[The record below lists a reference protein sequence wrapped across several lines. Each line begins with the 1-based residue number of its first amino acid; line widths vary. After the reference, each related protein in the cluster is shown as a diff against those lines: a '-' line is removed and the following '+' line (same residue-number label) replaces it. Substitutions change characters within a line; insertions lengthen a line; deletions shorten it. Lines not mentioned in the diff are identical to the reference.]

1 MDFQQI
7 LDLFQDKGLHG
18 LYVAVAGLVF
28 WILDNIFGFPR
39 LISQLF
45 YKVFATIMKRENPT
59 GKFKDVSESDLL
71 NHGIFNY
78 INFWIYSKIPT
89 FEFSSEYRTLV
100 FRKYLTIYLKKHRE
114 VLKKFVEEKSYEQMD
129 ENQIWNKFLSLINE
143 IIYDYE
149 TEMISI
155 GIPKVIIE
163 KMKSRN
169 NERVSL
175 IIELIHGI
183 CNSPFYNSD
192 KNYLKVFTF
201 LNTYMTIL
209 NDTITSSVK
218 VCDTINGQLK
228 GMSMDGKTEP

>member
-7 LDLFQDKGLHG
+7 LDLFQERGLHG
-18 LYVAVAGLVF
+18 LYVALAGLLF

-45 YKVFATIMKRENPT
+45 YKVFTSMLKKDTQTN
-59 GKFKDVSESDLL
+59 KYKDVAESDLL

-89 FEFSSEYRTLV
+89 FEFSSEYRTVV
-100 FRKYLTIYLKKHRE
+100 FRKYLTIYLKKHKE
-114 VLKKFVEEKSYEQMD
+114 ILKRFIEEKSYEQMD
-129 ENQIWNKFLSLINE
+129 QNQIWNKFLSLINE

-149 TEMISI
+149 TEMIAV
-155 GIPKVIIE
+155 GIPKIIVE
-163 KMKSRN
+163 KMKSKN

-175 IIELIHGI
+175 IIELIDGS

-192 KNYLKVFTF
+192 KNYLKVYSF

-209 NDTITSSVK
+209 GDTISSSVK
-218 VCDTINGQLK
+218 VCDSINGQLK